1 MTAEDRHLYIVWSN
15 ADPITSRHMVFMY
28 ATNSM
33 KNAWWDQVTVV
44 IWGATQ
50 PLLCENNEV
59 REGMEVACEAGVD
72 FSACLTCADI
82 LGTTESLRAMG
93 IEVIRWGKKL
103 TDLMQAGAHVLTV

>member
-59 REGMEVACEAGVD
+59 CEGMEVAREAGVD